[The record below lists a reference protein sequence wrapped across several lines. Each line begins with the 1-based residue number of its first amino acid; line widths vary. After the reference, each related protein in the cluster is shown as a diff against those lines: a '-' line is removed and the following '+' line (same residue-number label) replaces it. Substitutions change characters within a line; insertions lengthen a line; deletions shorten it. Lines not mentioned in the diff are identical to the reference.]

1 MKDGILVVDKPQG
14 ATSHDIVD
22 LVRKTLRIKKVG
34 HAGTLDPLATGVLI
48 ILVGKATKLFN
59 KFADLDKEY
68 IAVVTLGKI
77 TTTGDAEGK
86 IIAEKDFS
94 SVSLKQV
101 LDTLNSFKG
110 ETEQVPPM
118 VSAIKYKGKKLY
130 QFARQ
135 GIEVPRKPR
144 RVVIKEL
151 KLLRFQPP
159 EIEFYLRCSK
169 GTYVRKLAEDVG
181 LKLGCGG
188 YISKI
193 QRISVGKFNIKES
206 ISIGQINE
214 GNIRPWQ
221 D

>member
-1 MKDGILVVDKPQG
+1 
-14 ATSHDIVD
+14 
-22 LVRKTLRIKKVG
+22 
-34 HAGTLDPLATGVLI
+34 
-48 ILVGKATKLFN
+48 
-59 KFADLDKEY
+59 
-68 IAVVTLGKI
+68 VTLGKI